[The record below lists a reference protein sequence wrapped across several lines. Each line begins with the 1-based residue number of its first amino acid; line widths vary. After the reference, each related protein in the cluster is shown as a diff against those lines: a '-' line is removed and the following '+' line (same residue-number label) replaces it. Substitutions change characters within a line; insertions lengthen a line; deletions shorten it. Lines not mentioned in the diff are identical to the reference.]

1 MGVVAPG
8 TGKELLRF
16 MTCGSVD
23 DGKSTLIGRLLFD
36 SGVLSDDQLAQLRA
50 DSRNRV
56 VSPEGVDVSLLVDGL
71 MAEREQN
78 ITIDVAYRFFETPR
92 RRFIVADTPGHE
104 QYTRNM
110 ATGASRAELAVLL
123 VDARKGLLSQT
134 RRHAFIA
141 ALMGIRQAILA
152 VNKMDLVGFDT
163 ATFDRI
169 ASEFA
174 DFAAKI
180 GLSSVRA
187 IPVSALRGDTV
198 FRRSAD
204 MPWYEGPT
212 LLEALEAAALTPA
225 AETPFRMPVQYVIR
239 AQPDFRGYAGLV
251 VGGRVAVG
259 DEVTISPGGRKS
271 RVARLSTFDGDVP
284 AVERGR
290 SVTLCL
296 ADDIDVSRG
305 DVLAA
310 VDQAPTVS
318 EQFAARLVWMD
329 EEPLYHGRSYT
340 LQLGATRVNATVT
353 EIRHRIEV
361 DTLGERPAKS
371 LALNDIAVV
380 KVALDRPIALDAY
393 AANRDTGS
401 FILIDRMTH
410 RTAGAGMILHSLYRG
425 QNLAWQHFEVDHA
438 QRTALKGQ
446 KAAILWF
453 TGLSGAGK
461 STIANL
467 VERKLTADG
476 RHCYILDGD
485 NVRHGLNRD
494 LGFTV
499 ADRVENIRRVAE
511 VARLMA
517 DAGLIVIVS
526 LISPFIRERA
536 MAREIAGDIDFME
549 VFVDTPVEIC
559 EQRDPKGLYRKARA
573 GAIANFTGINAPYER
588 PETPD
593 VVLTTTGDPPEM
605 LADRLVG
612 ELHSRGVV

>member
-1 MGVVAPG
+1 MPRGGPD
-8 TGKELLRF
+8 TPKDLLRF

-36 SGVLSDDQLAQLRA
+36 AGVLSDDQLAQVRA
-50 DSRNRV
+50 DSKNRITG
-56 VSPEGVDVSLLVDGL
+56 PEGVDFSLLVDGL

-78 ITIDVAYRFFETPR
+78 ITIDVAYRFFETRR

-141 ALMGIRQAILA
+141 GLMGVRQAILA
-152 VNKMDLVGFDT
+152 VNKMDLVDCDAAVFSK
-163 ATFDRI
+163 I
-169 ASEFA
+169 AAEFA
-174 DFAAKI
+174 NFATKA
-180 GLSSVRA
+180 GLASVLA
-187 IPVSALRGDTV
+187 IPVSALRGDNV
-198 FRRSAD
+198 FKHSTD
-204 MPWYEGPT
+204 MSWYTGPT
-212 LLEALEAAALTPA
+212 LLEALEAAKPAVA
-225 AETPFRMPVQYVIR
+225 AETPFRMPVQQVIR
-239 AQPDFRGYAGLV
+239 AQRDFRGYAGLI
-251 VGGRVAVG
+251 VGGRIAVG
-259 DEVTISPGGRKS
+259 DEVLVTPGGRKS
-271 RVARLSTFDGDVP
+271 RIARIATFDGDLKT
-284 AVERGR
+284 AELGR
-290 SVTLCL
+290 SVTVCL
-296 ADDIDVSRG
+296 ADNVDVSRG

-310 VDQAPTVS
+310 VDRPNTVS
-318 EQFAARLVWMD
+318 EQFAARLIWMD
-329 EEPLYHGRSYT
+329 DEPLYHGRSYT
-340 LQLGATRVNATVT
+340 LRLGSARVNATVT
-353 EIRHRIEV
+353 EIHHRIDI

-380 KVALDRPIALDAY
+380 KVALDRAIALDAY
-393 AANRDTGS
+393 GDNRDMGG

-425 QNLAWQHFEVDHA
+425 QNLAWQHFEVDRA
-438 QRTALKGQ
+438 KRTAIKGQ
-446 KAAILWF
+446 KAAVLWF

-461 STIANL
+461 STIADL
-467 VERKLTADG
+467 VERKLTSDG

-536 MAREIAGDIDFME
+536 MARDIAGDIDFLE
-549 VFVDTPVEIC
+549 VFVDTPIDVC

-573 GAIANFTGINAPYER
+573 GAIANFTGVDAPYER
-588 PETPD
+588 PERPD
-593 VVLTTTGDPPEM
+593 IVLTTTLAPADK
-605 LADRLVG
+605 LADRLVS
-612 ELHSRGVV
+612 ELHRRGVT